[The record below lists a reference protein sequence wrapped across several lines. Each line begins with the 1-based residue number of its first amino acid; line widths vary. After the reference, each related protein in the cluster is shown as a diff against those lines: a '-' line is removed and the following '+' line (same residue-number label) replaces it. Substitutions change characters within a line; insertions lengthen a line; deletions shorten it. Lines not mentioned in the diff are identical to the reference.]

1 MTPATIV
8 AALLESRG
16 FAHKRDIAAVMDAL
30 GRHSSTGWRAAGQAT
45 GLGDDCAALA
55 DGDGYLLFAI
65 EGFVEDFIARMPW
78 FAGYCGVMVNVS
90 DIYAMGGRPLAVVD
104 ALWSRGMAPA
114 DEVLRGM
121 AAASAAYGVPIVGGH
136 SNTRSEKGQLAVSVL
151 GRARRLIT
159 SFDARPGDDL
169 VMAVDLRGAYQEP
182 FPYWNAST
190 SAPGERLRGDLEI
203 LPALAEAGLCL
214 AGKDISM
221 AGAVGTALM
230 LLECS
235 GAGAVIDVDRIP
247 RPAGVDL
254 LRWLVSF
261 PSYGFVLSV
270 APDSTEAVLARF
282 AARGIAAAACGRVIA
297 GQEVW
302 LRAGGD
308 QTLLW
313 DFAAAP
319 FMACTAGA
327 MAEPAEAAE
336 AAGTAGSAGTAG
348 TANTAGAAMP
358 TDVVRSAA

>member
-16 FAHKRDIAAVMDAL
+16 FAHKRDIAAVMGAL
-30 GRHSSTGWRAAGQAT
+30 GQHSSTGWRAAGQAT

-104 ALWSRGMAPA
+104 ALWSRGMEPA

-151 GRARRLIT
+151 GRARHLIT

-169 VMAVDLRGAYQEP
+169 VMAVDLRGVYQEP

-235 GAGAVIDVDRIP
+235 GAGAVIDVDCIP
-247 RPAGVDL
+247 RPPGVNL

-270 APDSTEAVLARF
+270 APDSTEEVLARF
-282 AARGIAAAACGRVIA
+282 ADRGIAAAACGRVTDGPEA
-297 GQEVW
+297 W
-302 LRAGGD
+302 LRTGSD
-308 QTLLW
+308 QALLW
-313 DFAAAP
+313 DFATAP
-319 FMACTAGA
+319 LMGCTAGA
-327 MAEPAEAAE
+327 DGTEAEATAE
-336 AAGTAGSAGTAG
+336 ARATAGHATRQNAVCG
-348 TANTAGAAMP
+348 
-358 TDVVRSAA
+358 SAA

>member
-1 MTPATIV
+1 MTPETIV

-16 FAHKRDIAAVMDAL
+16 FAHKRDIAAVMGTL
-30 GRHSSTGWRAAGQAT
+30 GQHSPAGWRQAGQAT

-104 ALWSRGMAPA
+104 ALWSRGMDPA

-121 AAASAAYGVPIVGGH
+121 AAASAAYGVPVVGGH

-190 SAPGERLRGDLEI
+190 AAPGERLRGDLEI

-235 GAGAVIDVDRIP
+235 GVGAVVDVDCIP
-247 RPAGVDL
+247 RPQGVDL
-254 LRWLVSF
+254 VRWLVSF

-270 APDSTEAVLARF
+270 RPDATEQVLARF
-282 AARGIAAAACGRVIA
+282 AARGIAAAVSGRVTE
-297 GQEVW
+297 GREVW
-302 LRAGGD
+302 LRAGND
-308 QTLLW
+308 QAPLW

-319 FMACTAGA
+319 FMACTAA
-327 MAEPAEAAE
+327 
-336 AAGTAGSAGTAG
+336 AAGATTAIPAPAVMTAKPADAGAHSAAIGSAA
-348 TANTAGAAMP
+348 
-358 TDVVRSAA
+358 